1 MSLAAQLRQ
10 LIKQCNMTDAQLA
23 DIGVNRSRFPLEVM
37 QQIEADFAKKDMET
51 QARQNSNVSINP
63 NLSGAI

>member
-1 MSLAAQLRQ
+1 
-10 LIKQCNMTDAQLA
+10 MTDAQLA